1 MVGCNHLN
9 ASCRWVNMFN
19 ANLDASPTQQ
29 KTAKQ
34 LILELRRWEETEEK
48 KKVRG
53 KLDAK
58 DFDAEQYQ
66 VS

>member
-1 MVGCNHLN
+1 
-9 ASCRWVNMFN
+9 MFN
-19 ANLDASPTQQ
+19 ANLDASPAQQ
-29 KTAKQ
+29 KTSKQ
-34 LILELRRWEETEEK
+34 LILELRCWEETEDK

-66 VS
+66 AS

>member
-1 MVGCNHLN
+1 MVGCNYLS
-9 ASCRWVNMFN
+9 APYRWVNMFN

-29 KTAKQ
+29 KTTKQ